1 VSTEAATGASGD
13 VAAAARRDATI
24 LLAGNPNAGK
34 TSLFNRLTGARAKVG
49 NYPGVTVERRVGRAT
64 LPGGRHVAVVDLP
77 GTYSLTARSAE
88 ERVAVDALLGRGAD
102 APDAVVVV
110 ADATALRRGLYLA
123 TQIIDAGRPVV
134 LALNMIDEADAAGLR
149 IDTARL
155 ARDLG
160 CEVVATAATRRRGID
175 ELTIAV
181 DRALAR
187 AGSGAPPPALGE
199 RLAGPAR
206 RVEAA
211 VRASS
216 LADGDAAVRALAL
229 WAMLSVGDDELEI
242 PEALRA
248 AVNDAHAAARADGWD
263 LDEELVS
270 WRYRRVDAAL
280 DVALHGTHDDRRSVS
295 ARVDGV
301 LVHPVWGLAVFALV
315 MLIVFQALFAWSEPL
330 VGAIE
335 AAIAATQDVVR
346 GVLPEGAV
354 RDLLVDGIVAGVG
367 NVVVF
372 VPQIAL
378 LFAFITLLEDS
389 GYLAR
394 VAFVIDRVMGGVGLH
409 GRAFVPMLSGF
420 ACAIPAVMA
429 TRTLES
435 RRDRLLTMLV
445 VPLASCSARLPVYVL
460 VTAAVFDPGTRVLG
474 VLSVGAVVLLA
485 MYGLSVV
492 ASLGAAAVLRRTVLR
507 GPRPTLVLELPPYRL
522 PSGRDVALA
531 TWQRVRRFLLDAGTV
546 ILALSIVIWGL
557 LTYPR
562 DDAAAARWEERR
574 EQIAATI
581 GDAGERAAALE
592 ASEQAQAGEA
602 LRHSAGGRL
611 GHVIEPVIEPLGFD
625 WRIGV
630 GIIGAFAAREVF
642 VSTLG
647 IVFDVGSADEE
658 SEPLRDAL
666 RAAERP
672 DGAPLMTPLVG
683 VSLMVFF
690 VLACQCMSTIAVVRR
705 ESGSWGWAGLMV
717 GYMTALAYL
726 ASLAVYQ
733 IGSLLGLGVG

>member
-1 VSTEAATGASGD
+1 MSTPSTSGGATRPATEP
-13 VAAAARRDATI
+13 TI

-34 TSLFNRLTGARAKVG
+34 TSLFNRLTGSRAKVG
-49 NYPGVTVERRVGRAT
+49 NYPGVTVERRIGSTT
-64 LPGGRHVAVVDLP
+64 LPDGRRVAIVDLP

-88 ERVAVDALLGRGAD
+88 ERVAVDALLGRSGA
-102 APDAVVVV
+102 APDAVMVV

-123 TQIIDAGRPVV
+123 TQVIDAGRPVV
-134 LALNMIDEADAAGLR
+134 LALNMIDEADAAGLHV
-149 IDTARL
+149 DVARL

-160 CEVVATAATRRRGID
+160 CEVVATAATKHRGIP
-175 ELTIAV
+175 ELVAAV
-181 DRALAR
+181 ERALAR
-187 AGSGAPPPALGE
+187 AGAEPAPVPELGE
-199 RLAGPAR
+199 RLAGAVE
-206 RVEAA
+206 RVEEA
-211 VRASS
+211 VRAAG
-216 LADGDAAVRALAL
+216 LAEDDRAVRALAL
-229 WAMLSVGDDELEI
+229 WAALSVGDDELEI
-242 PEALRA
+242 PEGLRI
-248 AVNDAHAAARADGWD
+248 AVAEAHDAAHAEGWS
-263 LDEELVS
+263 LDEELVT

-280 DVALHGTHDDRRSVS
+280 DDALTGTHDDRASLS
-295 ARVDGV
+295 QRVDAV
-301 LVHPVWGLAVFALV
+301 LVHPVWGLAVFAAV
-315 MLIVFQALFAWSEPL
+315 MLVVFQALFAWSEPL
-330 VGAIE
+330 VGGIE
-335 AAIAATQDVVR
+335 AAVAWTQDLVR
-346 GVLPEGAV
+346 GLLPAGAV
-354 RDLLVDGIVAGVG
+354 RDLLVDGVVAGVG

-378 LFAFITLLEDS
+378 LFAFITVLEDS

-435 RRDRLLTMLV
+435 RRDRLLTMMV

-460 VTAAVFDPGTRVLG
+460 VTAAVFAPGATVLG
-474 VLSVGAVVLLA
+474 FLSVGAVVLLA

-507 GPRPTLVLELPPYRL
+507 GPRPTLVLELPPYRM
-522 PSGRDVALA
+522 PSVRDVLLA
-531 TWQRVRRFLLDAGTV
+531 TWQRVRRFLADAGTV

-557 LTYPR
+557 LTYPK

-574 EQIAATI
+574 AAIT
-581 GDAGERAAALE
+581 ATVAEGEARAEALAAAD
-592 ASEQAQAGEA
+592 QAEAGEA

-611 GHVIEPVIEPLGFD
+611 GHVIEPAIEPLGFD

-666 RAAERP
+666 RGAKRP
-672 DGAPLMTPLVG
+672 DGSPLMTPLVG

-705 ESGSWGWAGLMV
+705 ESGSWTWAGLMV
-717 GYMTALAYL
+717 AYMTVLAYV

-733 IGSLLGLGVG
+733 IGRLLGLGVA